1 MICLIMTKTL
11 IKNKLRELN
20 MQGKFAKTAIMF
32 VSVYVLLFTGCSSKP
47 KGKFTA
53 EEMENIPLVTRQQLP
68 APTGGM
74 SLSVDDQTITAGEVI
89 LPIADQVSDIAVI
102 SDYNTFRAKVAP
114 VVERQ
119 LINKITDVLL
129 YNQAKKTAPENIDD
143 MLEKVVEAEVNKFVA
158 RYNGDRALAQEALR
172 KMGMKDWGEFR
183 KYQRRFILTQS
194 YISEKLDNDKPITH
208 AQMLE
213 YYQKNKQE
221 LFSWTGSFSFMLIDL
236 PYENQNRDKVKET
249 VDTVYDKLDQGTPFA
264 ELAQQYSEGHRSQ
277 IGGLWEDVSLNS
289 LAEPYDMIEKSAK
302 QMSPGE
308 VSKPI
313 DTGSRFFIVK
323 LVEYIEPGVEP
334 FEKVQGIVEESIRF
348 QRKRDNFNNMVAKL
362 MDQAQI
368 GNFQAFLEYCLRSAY
383 MKYRTEG

>member
-1 MICLIMTKTL
+1 MINKIVGSVLTFTFLCTL
-11 IKNKLRELN
+11 
-20 MQGKFAKTAIMF
+20 F
-32 VSVYVLLFTGCSSKP
+32 FTGCGSKP

-53 EEMENIPLVTRQQLP
+53 EDMENIPLVRREELP
-68 APTGGM
+68 PPTGGM
-74 SLSVDDQTITAGEVI
+74 SLSVDEQTITAGEVI

-129 YNQAKKTAPENIDD
+129 YNQAKKTAPENVDD

-213 YYQKNKQE
+213 YYENNKQE
-221 LFSWTGSFSFMLIDL
+221 LFSWAGTFSFMLIDL
-236 PYENQNRDKVKET
+236 PYEQANRDKVKET
-249 VDTVYDKLDQGTPFA
+249 VDTVYDKIDQGTPFA
-264 ELAQQYSEGHRSQ
+264 ELAREYSKGHRGE

-289 LAEPYDMIEKSAK
+289 LAQPYDMIEKSAK
-302 QMSPGE
+302 QMSPGDI
-308 VSKPI
+308 SKPI

-323 LVEYIEPGVEP
+323 LVEYVEPGVEP